1 MGGMGDV
8 FDLSTVAKRVRF
20 FGLLEVPSWVLLFI
34 GSALKRAD
42 ALGIADQPIKWPVM
56 VFGMLHGVVFLAYAI
71 NCLLASREFEWP
83 GKTTLLALAS
93 SVVPF
98 TSVLFERW
106 AIKTGQLGE
115 LSGAAAPAAAAS

>member
-1 MGGMGDV
+1 MGGMGDL

-115 LSGAAAPAAAAS
+115 LSGAPAPAAVAS

>member
-1 MGGMGDV
+1 MGDL

-42 ALGIADQPIKWPVM
+42 ALGIADQPVKWPVM

-115 LSGAAAPAAAAS
+115 LSGAPAPAAVAS

>member
-1 MGGMGDV
+1 MGDL

-115 LSGAAAPAAAAS
+115 LSGAPAPAAVAS

>member
-1 MGGMGDV
+1 MGDL

-56 VFGMLHGVVFLAYAI
+56 VFGMLHGIVFLAYAI

-83 GKTTLLALAS
+83 GKTTGLALLS

-98 TSVLFERW
+98 TSVFFERW
-106 AIKTGQLGE
+106 AINSGQLGE
-115 LSGAAAPAAAAS
+115 LSQAATPAAARS

>member
-1 MGGMGDV
+1 MVGMGDL

-115 LSGAAAPAAAAS
+115 LSGAPAPAAAAS